1 MVFPLPIR
9 EFPDLTL
16 NSGPG
21 GPGSS
26 PDADRAARQACWYQ
40 ADECEETVT
49 ATREEP
55 PQLYRSTDDRLLGG
69 VCSGLARHLGI
80 DPVVAR
86 LALLALAVGGIGV
99 AVYLVL
105 LLLVPPDP
113 EAEEDTTAD
122 PEERTRRKGRDISQI
137 LAYIALAAGLGMLF
151 LFFGGALDPLLW
163 FLVFGALGGTI
174 LWQQANPAERDE
186 WVASTT
192 LRGKA
197 WIRTGL
203 GVLLVIVGVIGF
215 LAFQQQLHEARAG
228 LTFALTLLAGIGLIV
243 APWIIGLV
251 RERDRERRE
260 RIRSQERAELAAHIH
275 DSVLHTLT
283 LIQRRADDPR
293 EVQRLARVQ
302 ERALRNWLYQRR
314 TDVDLTLSPAL
325 EGVAAEVEEVHGVP
339 IEVVCVG
346 DCPLNDGLRATLQA
360 AREAMVNASKY
371 AGVDTISVFCEVE
384 PDEVLV
390 FIRDR
395 GPGFDLDAVPADRM
409 GVRGSIIG
417 RMERHGG
424 HARIRT
430 APGEGTEVQLRMP
443 RPSPSG
449 ET

>member
-1 MVFPLPIR
+1 M
-9 EFPDLTL
+9 T
-16 NSGPG
+16 
-21 GPGSS
+21 
-26 PDADRAARQACWYQ
+26 ATT
-40 ADECEETVT
+40 EETP
-49 ATREEP
+49 R
-55 PQLYRSTDDRLLGG
+55 LYRGRDDRLLGG

-86 LALLALAVGGIGV
+86 LALLALSVGGVGI
-99 AVYLVL
+99 AVYLT
-105 LLLVPPDP
+105 LLLVVPVEPETEEEPSPDG
-113 EAEEDTTAD
+113 A
-122 PEERTRRKGRDISQI
+122 ERTRRRGRDISQM
-137 LAYIALAAGLGMLF
+137 LAYIALATGLGLLF
-151 LFFGGALDPLLW
+151 LLFGGVLDPLLW

-186 WVASTT
+186 WVASTA
-192 LRGKA
+192 LRGKG
-197 WIRTGL
+197 WVRTGA

-228 LTFALTLLAGIGLIV
+228 LTFALTLLAGIALIV

-302 ERALRNWLYQRR
+302 ERALRSWLYQRR
-314 TDVDLTLSPAL
+314 TDDETTVSPAL
-325 EGVAAEVEEVHGVP
+325 ERVAAEVEEAHGVP

-346 DCPLNDGLRATLQA
+346 DCPLDDGLRATLQA
-360 AREAMVNASKY
+360 AREAMVNAAKY
-371 AGVDTISVFCEVE
+371 AGADAISVFCEVE
-384 PDEVLV
+384 PEEVLV
-390 FIRDR
+390 FVRDR
-395 GPGFDLDAVPADRM
+395 GTGFDLDAVPADRM

-424 HARIRT
+424 HARVRT

-443 RPSPSG
+443 RGPQ
-449 ET
+449 TR

>member
-1 MVFPLPIR
+1 M
-9 EFPDLTL
+9 
-16 NSGPG
+16 
-21 GPGSS
+21 
-26 PDADRAARQACWYQ
+26 
-40 ADECEETVT
+40 T
-49 ATREEP
+49 ATREETP
-55 PQLYRSTDDRLLGG
+55 RLYRGRADRLLGG

-86 LALLALAVGGIGV
+86 LALLALSIGGVGI
-99 AVYLVL
+99 AVYLTL
-105 LLLVPPDP
+105 MLVVPVEP
-113 EAEEDTTAD
+113 ESADETAAGGAE
-122 PEERTRRKGRDISQI
+122 RSRRRGRDISQL
-137 LAYIALAAGLGMLF
+137 LAYIALAAGLGVLF
-151 LFFGGALDPLLW
+151 LLFGGVFDPLLW

-174 LWQQANPAERDE
+174 LWQQANPAQRDE
-186 WVASTT
+186 WVASTV
-192 LRGKA
+192 LRDRKG
-197 WIRTGL
+197 WVRTGA
-203 GVLLVIVGVIGF
+203 GILLVIIGVIGF

-228 LTFALTLLAGIGLIV
+228 LTFALTLLAGIALIV

-302 ERALRNWLYQRR
+302 ERALRSWLYQRR
-314 TDVDLTLSPAL
+314 TDDETTVSPAL
-325 EGVAAEVEEVHGVP
+325 ERAAAEVEETHGVP

-346 DCPLNDGLRATLQA
+346 DCPLDDGLRATLKA
-360 AREAMVNASKY
+360 AREAMVNAAKY

-384 PDEVLV
+384 PEEVLV
-390 FIRDR
+390 FVRDR
-395 GPGFDLDAVPADRM
+395 GAGFDLDSVPADRM

-424 HARIRT
+424 DARIRT

-443 RPSPSG
+443 RAP
-449 ET
+449 ETR

>member
-1 MVFPLPIR
+1 M
-9 EFPDLTL
+9 
-16 NSGPG
+16 
-21 GPGSS
+21 
-26 PDADRAARQACWYQ
+26 
-40 ADECEETVT
+40 
-49 ATREEP
+49 
-55 PQLYRSTDDRLLGG
+55 YRSTDDRLLGG

-151 LFFGGALDPLLW
+151 LFFGGVLDPLLW

-395 GPGFDLDAVPADRM
+395 GPGFDLNAVPADRM